1 MYGGEIMLPN
11 DVKTILNTLLH
22 ANYEAYVVGGAVRDV
37 MLNKEPH
44 DWDITT
50 NARPEEVKCLFE
62 KTIDTGLKHGT
73 VTVMLNNTPYEITT
87 YRVDGVYSDGRHPD
101 KVAFSSQLRDDL
113 SRRDFTINAL
123 AMDINENVVDLF
135 DGKSDLKNGLI
146 KTVGK
151 ADERFQ
157 EDALRMLRA
166 IRFSAKLGFT
176 IEENTYEAIKRNA
189 NLMTNISQE
198 RITAEIL
205 NIFNSPNPDYINHIY
220 ETGLYNSFLPEMNTF
235 TKTDTLLFA
244 IAVNLT
250 KDIDV
255 RLALLFTMF
264 DVDREQLMR
273 RLKFSNQQIK
283 TILTL
288 IEDATIPLK
297 TKASIRKYI
306 ASRGLDFA
314 MKMLDYKS
322 IQYHISV
329 QKENE
334 IMQEV
339 VNDKSSIAL
348 RDLAING
355 NDLLHM
361 GYKGATIKELL
372 NKAYDYVLENPDKNH
387 KEDILHYILTKAN

>member
-1 MYGGEIMLPN
+1 MLPN
-11 DVKTILNTLLH
+11 DVKMILNTLLR

-101 KVAFSSQLRDDL
+101 KVVFSSQLRDDL

-146 KTVGK
+146 KTVGN

-189 NLMTNISQE
+189 NLMANISQE
-198 RITAEIL
+198 RITNEMV

-322 IQYHISV
+322 IQYHASV
-329 QKENE
+329 QKEKE

-339 VNDKSSIAL
+339 VNDKTAITL
-348 RDLAING
+348 RELAING

-361 GYKGATIKELL
+361 GYRGATIKELL
-372 NKAYDYVLENPDKNH
+372 NKGYDYVLENPDKNH

>member
-1 MYGGEIMLPN
+1 MLPN

-101 KVAFSSQLRDDL
+101 KVVFSSQLRDDL

-146 KTVGK
+146 KTVGN

-189 NLMTNISQE
+189 NLMANISQE
-198 RITAEIL
+198 RITNEMV

-273 RLKFSNQQIK
+273 RLKFSNPQIK

-322 IQYHISV
+322 IQYHASV
-329 QKENE
+329 QKEKE

-339 VNDKSSIAL
+339 VNDKTAITL
-348 RDLAING
+348 RELAING

-361 GYKGATIKELL
+361 GYRGATIKELL
-372 NKAYDYVLENPDKNH
+372 NKGYDYVLENPDKNH

>member
-1 MYGGEIMLPN
+1 MLPN
-11 DVKTILNTLLH
+11 DVKMILNTLLR

-101 KVAFSSQLRDDL
+101 KVVFSSQLRDDL

-146 KTVGK
+146 KTVGN

-166 IRFSAKLGFT
+166 IRFSAKLGFK

-189 NLMTNISQE
+189 SLMVNISQE
-198 RITAEIL
+198 RITTEIV

-220 ETGLYNSFLPEMNTF
+220 ETGLHNSFLPEMNTF
-235 TKTDTLLFA
+235 TKTNTLLFA

-255 RLALLFTMF
+255 RLALFFTMF

-306 ASRGLDFA
+306 ASRGFDFA
-314 MKMLDYKS
+314 IKMLDYKS

-329 QKENE
+329 QKEKE
-334 IMQEV
+334 IMREV
-339 VNDKSSIAL
+339 VNDKTAISL

-361 GYKGATIKELL
+361 GYRGATIKELL

>member
-1 MYGGEIMLPN
+1 MLPN

-50 NARPEEVKCLFE
+50 NAKPEEVKCLFE

-329 QKENE
+329 QKEKE

-339 VNDKSSIAL
+339 VNDKTAIAL